1 MTLTIT
7 ALSPTVLRI
16 ANGAG
21 EAVVR
26 VRDAGRAAEIAHE
39 EVALRKRHLHFS
51 YPTDD
56 QSSRWVE
63 IAVDG
68 VATSDLHDVLAYPFR
83 DAFDLSVAD
92 NSVRIA
98 WSDRTPTFRVVS
110 LLPDLISTL
119 TAANLLSDR
128 EGDRVLRLR

>member
-1 MTLTIT
+1 MTTIT

-16 ANGAG
+16 ANDSG
-21 EAVVR
+21 EALVR

-63 IAVDG
+63 VSVDG

-83 DAFDLSVAD
+83 DAFDLSVEAD
-92 NSVRIA
+92 RLRIA
-98 WSDRTPTFRVVS
+98 WGNATPTFRIVT
-110 LLPDLISTL
+110 LLPDLVATL

-128 EGDRVLRLR
+128 EGSRVLRLR

>member
-1 MTLTIT
+1 MSLSIT
-7 ALSPTVLRI
+7 PLDATTLRI
-16 ANGAG
+16 SNAAG
-21 EAVVR
+21 EALVR
-26 VRDAGRAAEIAHE
+26 VRDAGRAVELAQE
-39 EVALRKRHLHFS
+39 EVTLRKRRLHLS

-56 QSSRWVE
+56 LTSRWVE

-68 VATSDLHDVLAYPFR
+68 VAAANLHDTLAYPFR

-98 WSDRTPTFRVVS
+98 WSDRTPTFRIVA

-128 EGDRVLRLR
+128 EGARVLRLR

>member
-1 MTLTIT
+1 MTTIT

-16 ANGAG
+16 ANDSG
-21 EAVVR
+21 EALVR

-63 IAVDG
+63 VSVDG
-68 VATSDLHDVLAYPFR
+68 VAATELHDVLDYPFS
-83 DAFDLSVAD
+83 DAFDLTVAE
-92 NSVRIA
+92 NRIRIA
-98 WSDRTPTFRVVS
+98 WGNATPTFRIVT

-119 TAANLLSDR
+119 SAALLISDR

>member
-7 ALSPTVLRI
+7 ALSPTVLRL
-16 ANGAG
+16 ANDSG
-21 EAVVR
+21 EALVR
-26 VRDAGRAAEIAHE
+26 VRDAARAAEIAQE
-39 EVALRKRHLHFS
+39 EVSLRKRRLHLS

-63 IAVDG
+63 VSVDG
-68 VATSDLHDVLAYPFR
+68 VAATDLHDVLAYPFR
-83 DAFDLSVAD
+83 DAFDLTVAE
-92 NSVRIA
+92 NRVRVS
-98 WSDRTPTFRVVS
+98 WGNRTPTFRLVA

-128 EGDRVLRLR
+128 EGARVLRLR

>member
-1 MTLTIT
+1 MTTIT

-21 EAVVR
+21 EALVR
-26 VRDAGRAAEIAHE
+26 VRDAGRAAEIAQE
-39 EVALRKRHLHFS
+39 EVSLRKRRLHLS

-56 QSSRWVE
+56 LTSRWVE

-68 VATSDLHDVLAYPFR
+68 VAAANLHDTLDYPF
-83 DAFDLSVAD
+83 DAFDLSVEAD
-92 NSVRIA
+92 RLRIA
-98 WSDRTPTFRVVS
+98 WSDRTPTFRIVA

-128 EGDRVLRLR
+128 EGARVLRLR

>member
-1 MTLTIT
+1 MTTIT

-56 QSSRWVE
+56 QSSPWVE
-63 IAVDG
+63 VSVGG
-68 VATSDLHDVLAYPFR
+68 VAATDLHDTLAYPFR
-83 DAFDLSVAD
+83 DAFDLSVEAD
-92 NSVRIA
+92 RVRVS
-98 WSDRTPTFRVVS
+98 WGNRTPTFRVVS

>member
-1 MTLTIT
+1 MTTIT
-7 ALSPTVLRI
+7 ALNPHVLRI
-16 ANGAG
+16 ANDAG
-21 EAVVR
+21 EAVVC
-26 VRDAGRAAEIAHE
+26 VRDAGRAVEIAQE
-39 EVALRKRHLHFS
+39 EVSLRKRRLHLS

-63 IAVDG
+63 VSVDG
-68 VATSDLHDVLAYPFR
+68 VAATDLHDVLDYPFS
-83 DAFDLSVAD
+83 DAFDLSVEAD
-92 NSVRIA
+92 RVRIA

>member
-7 ALSPTVLRI
+7 ALSPTVLRL
-16 ANGAG
+16 ANDSG

-39 EVALRKRHLHFS
+39 EVALRKRHLLLS

-56 QSSRWVE
+56 LTSPWVE
-63 IAVDG
+63 VSVGG
-68 VATSDLHDVLAYPFR
+68 VAATDLHDTLAYPFR

-98 WSDRTPTFRVVS
+98 WSDRTPTFRIVT

-119 TAANLLSDR
+119 TAANLISDR
-128 EGDRVLRLR
+128 EGARVLRLR

>member
-63 IAVDG
+63 VSVDG
-68 VATSDLHDVLAYPFR
+68 VAATDLHDTLAYPF
-83 DAFDLSVAD
+83 DAFDLSIEAD
-92 NSVRIA
+92 RLRIA
-98 WSDRTPTFRVVS
+98 WGNATPTFRVVS

>member
-7 ALSPTVLRI
+7 ALSPTVLRL
-16 ANGAG
+16 ANDSG
-21 EAVVR
+21 EALLR

-56 QSSRWVE
+56 QSSRCVE

-68 VATSDLHDVLAYPFR
+68 VATSDLHDVLAYPF
-83 DAFDLSVAD
+83 DAFDLSVEAD
-92 NSVRIA
+92 RLRIA
-98 WSDRTPTFRVVS
+98 WSNATPTFRIVT
-110 LLPDLISTL
+110 LLPDLVAAL
-119 TAANLLSDR
+119 TAARLLSDR

>member
-1 MTLTIT
+1 MTTIT

-26 VRDAGRAAEIAHE
+26 VRDADRAAEIAHE
-39 EVALRKRHLHFS
+39 EVALRKRRLHLS

-56 QSSRWVE
+56 LTSPWVE
-63 IAVDG
+63 VSVGG

-98 WSDRTPTFRVVS
+98 WSDRTPTFRIVS
-110 LLPDLISTL
+110 LLPDLVAAL
-119 TAANLLSDR
+119 TAARLLSDR

>member
-1 MTLTIT
+1 MTTIT

-39 EVALRKRHLHFS
+39 EVALRKRRLHLS

-56 QSSRWVE
+56 LTSPWVE
-63 IAVDG
+63 VSVGG
-68 VATSDLHDVLAYPFR
+68 VTATDLHDTLAYPF
-83 DAFDLSVAD
+83 DAFDLSVEAD
-92 NSVRIA
+92 RLRIA
-98 WSDRTPTFRVVS
+98 WGNATPTFRIVT

-119 TAANLLSDR
+119 SAALLISDR
-128 EGDRVLRLR
+128 EGSRVLRLR